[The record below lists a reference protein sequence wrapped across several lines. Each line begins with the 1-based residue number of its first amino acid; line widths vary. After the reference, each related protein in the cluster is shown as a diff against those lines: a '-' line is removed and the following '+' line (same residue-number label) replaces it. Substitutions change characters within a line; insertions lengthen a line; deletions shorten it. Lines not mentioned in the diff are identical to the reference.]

1 MPLIASLQPA
11 VAAFASWPGCA
22 VLLLLLLNNAMWL
35 RNVRKLKE
43 AHPDE
48 EIAARWFVIGGS
60 VRTHPSK
67 GDSDNLSMDESGT
80 KGRRTFWLGP
90 DIGRASGTPRPL
102 WLKLTMKRPH

>member
-1 MPLIASLQPA
+1 MTVSEDLPR
-11 VAAFASWPGCA
+11 
-22 VLLLLLLNNAMWL
+22 LNNAMWL

-48 EIAARWFVIGGS
+48 EIVARWFVIGGS